1 MTSLSVKGAHR
12 TVHRAALLGS
22 GFLLALT
29 ATTSHALQYSMDLLG
44 DQLKGELNTTIT
56 AGADVRMES
65 QNPNMIGKANLNP
78 NVCGFANIPGT
89 SGTTY
94 FQSCQGSFKNQTYP
108 AQQLANAPGA
118 ATMNHDDGDLNYNKG
133 DFFQG
138 VLKVTEDLRLNY
150 RDFGFFGRLLYFH
163 DFVNDSFT
171 DYHPNEIT
179 PQNYLSV
186 GYTKDQVKQPSG
198 LPYPSWPASLDPD
211 PNSPRFNNGPRLNNG
226 RVYGPG
232 APVYSKRTNG
242 EVLREAGDAFQYLDS
257 YIFGKLP
264 AWGGR
269 EVTFKLGRQVVNW
282 GESTTLVLNSLNSAN
297 PVNTNNFFRV
307 GNQVEEDFTPVNMA
321 FLSFQPIDNVTM
333 EGYYQ
338 LEWKP
343 SEIPTPGTYFSS
355 VDLGSNNAINVAN
368 LSFANAA
375 DDPSKLGHLQ
385 FNPLALLAPTS
396 GTVTRIADV
405 EPRTDGQYGIKL
417 DYYADWLN
425 NGTDI
430 SGYYEHYHSRFPFI
444 SFYAANPSCA
454 RAAGNPNHTDATNLI
469 QFFQDCQNVPIKQG
483 LLQGSG
489 YTNPGTSDPG
499 VDSVASLDTNVIQLS
514 YPEDIDLLGLSFNTT
529 FGDYALQG
537 EVAYRP
543 NLPMQVSIV
552 DLGMASNG
560 ALLTNCSNKAS
571 NCEGTGPLNV
581 GYLYGG
587 GVGSY
592 GSSDFGGNAAQG
604 GPSAAY
610 PDTFNVAE
618 GALPGAARSFPN
630 FVIPY
635 RGGVVGQNMGC
646 PKFSTLQNVTGENL
660 SFDQYNKKYYTP
672 GSPCW
677 IRGWERFQ
685 SFEFNLGTTRILGKT
700 ENWIG
705 ADQVQI
711 IGEWGLE
718 WVPGLPGL
726 DQLQLEAFGANYSAT
741 AGADGSGINNGQFVN
756 GYRQACS
763 TAPDCVAGPDG
774 GRFNPHQQDRSVYPD
789 SVSWGYRILVITKY
803 ENVLPGVG
811 LQPSF
816 LYSQDVEG
824 TSPGPAGNFT
834 SGAKSFSPSL
844 ETRYKSATAFTL
856 GYTWFWGGG
865 AYNPWGDRDFLSF
878 YLKFQ
883 F

>member
-1 MTSLSVKGAHR
+1 MTCFSAKGAQRKLHPA
-12 TVHRAALLGS
+12 VVLGS
-22 GFLLALT
+22 GVLFALT
-29 ATTSHALQYSMDLLG
+29 ATTSYALQYSMDLLG
-44 DQLKGELNTTIT
+44 DQLRGDLNTTIT
-56 AGADVRMES
+56 AGAGVRMES
-65 QNPNMIGKANLNP
+65 QNPNMIGKENLNRD
-78 NVCGFANIPGT
+78 VCGFTNIPGT

-94 FQSCQGSFKNQTYP
+94 FQSCQGTFKNQIYP
-108 AQQLANAPGA
+108 AQHLASAPGA

-138 VLKVTEDLRLNY
+138 VLKLTGDLRLTY
-150 RDFGFFGRLLYFH
+150 KDYGFFGRLLYFH
-163 DFVNDSFT
+163 DFVNNNFT

-179 PQNYLSV
+179 RDNYQKV
-186 GYTKDQVKQPSG
+186 GYTAAQGVVQPLLG
-198 LPYPSWPASLDPD
+198 MPYPSA
-211 PNSPRFNNGPRLNNG
+211 NGDG

-232 APVYSKRTNG
+232 AAVYSKRTDG
-242 EVLREAGDAFQYLDS
+242 EVLREAGDALQYLDS
-257 YIFGKLP
+257 YFFGKLP
-264 AWGGR
+264 VWGDR
-269 EVTFKLGRQVVNW
+269 EVTVKLGRQVVNW
-282 GESTTLVLNSLNSAN
+282 GESTTLVLNSINAAN
-297 PVNTNNFFRV
+297 PINTNNFFRV
-307 GNQVEEDFTPVNMA
+307 GNQVEEDFTPINMA
-321 FLSFQPIDNVTM
+321 FVSFQPIDNVTA

-338 LEWKP
+338 LEWQP

-355 VDLGSNNAINVAN
+355 VDVGSNNAVNVVN

-385 FNPLALLAPTS
+385 FNPLALLAPTT
-396 GTVTRIADV
+396 GGVTRIADV
-405 EPRTDGQYGIKL
+405 EPRTEGQYGIKL

-425 NGTDI
+425 NGTDV

-444 SFYAANPSCA
+444 SFYGANPSCA
-454 RAAGNPNHTDATNLI
+454 RAAGNVRHNDATNPVEFLA
-469 QFFQDCQNVPIKQG
+469 DCPRVPVALG
-483 LLQGSG
+483 LLPG
-489 YTNPGTSDPG
+489 YTNPGTSDPK
-499 VDSVASLDTNVIQLS
+499 VDSVASLDTVAVQLS

-552 DLGMASNG
+552 DLGMASAG

-571 NCEGTGPLNV
+571 NCTGTGPVNV

-610 PDTFNVAE
+610 PDTFNVVE

-635 RGGVVGQNMGC
+635 RGGVVGQNTGC
-646 PKFSTLQNVTGENL
+646 PKFSTLQQVTGENL
-660 SFDQYNKKYYTP
+660 TQQQYDQKYYTP

-677 IRGWERFQ
+677 IRGWERLQ
-685 SFEFNLGTTRILGKT
+685 SFQFNLGTTRILGKT
-700 ENWIG
+700 DNWIG

-763 TAPDCVAGPDG
+763 TTPDCVAGPDG
-774 GRFNPHQQDRSVYPD
+774 ARFSPHQQDRTVYPD

-803 ENVLPGVG
+803 ENVLPGIG

-816 LYSQDVEG
+816 LYSQDVQG

-856 GYTWFWGGG
+856 GYTWFWGAG